1 MYNTSQSHLLSI
13 WVSATITS
21 MLLNFT
27 GPRASVIVRCDAQV
41 TVISRGAGV
50 LLDVSLALD
59 CLSTVDNLG
68 RDKVERY

>member
-1 MYNTSQSHLLSI
+1 
-13 WVSATITS
+13 

-41 TVISRGAGV
+41 AVISRGAGV

-59 CLSTVDNLG
+59 CLSAVDNLG
-68 RDKVERY
+68 RDKVER